1 MLKLIASAGPSAGAF
16 VQKLIAPADL
26 SAGVFV
32 LKLVGNKLWQEA
44 LP

>member
-1 MLKLIASAGPSAGAF
+1 VLKLIASAGPSAGAF